1 MVLGYPL
8 SKLVDHVAQ
17 LLGDEELDGMEQRD
31 VGLGDEGQ
39 GGGERGGGEHDG
51 ELGGHM
57 VLVHKVQVHMVQDD
71 KEQQEYKQALDDK
84 ELEMVNSHKLV
95 GLVCNRMG
103 LGDVRHQHRLQ
114 HRHIQPQL
122 SKGLSGNN
130 VSKVRFNIILKWK
143 K

>member
-1 MVLGYPL
+1 MEIVNRHRLTERNILQVLHD
-8 SKLVDHVAQ
+8 KA
-17 LLGDEELDGMEQRD
+17 LGGKE
-31 VGLGDEGQ
+31 LGDEGQ

-114 HRHIQPQL
+114 HRRIQPQL

-130 VSKVRFNIILKWK
+130 VLNVRFNIS
-143 K
+143 

>member
-1 MVLGYPL
+1 MVLGYPWNM
-8 SKLVDHVAQ
+8 LVGRNEVR
-17 LLGDEELDGMEQRD
+17 LLGDEGLGDMEQRG
-31 VGLGDEGQ
+31 VGLG
-39 GGGERGGGEHDG
+39 DG

-122 SKGLSGNN
+122 SKELSGNN
-130 VSKVRFNIILKWK
+130 VLKVKFNTS
-143 K
+143 

>member
-1 MVLGYPL
+1 MVLGYPWNM
-8 SKLVDHVAQ
+8 LVGRNEVR
-17 LLGDEELDGMEQRD
+17 LLGDEGLGDREQRG
-31 VGLGDEGQ
+31 VGLG
-39 GGGERGGGEHDG
+39 DG

-122 SKGLSGNN
+122 SKELSGNN
-130 VSKVRFNIILKWK
+130 VLKVKFNTS
-143 K
+143 